1 MTNTIITPKN
11 LNLLLAITIA
21 LLTTGY
27 LRLQLASGLPEY
39 DGGFYTFTCSYIYQF
54 LTNAELT
61 SGTPLL
67 LYQFLTAWVYG
78 LDINQ
83 YITLRLID
91 GVVAI
96 AASIILF
103 KVILKESGST
113 LFTVILVTTLL
124 IIMNDIEVIAFGFR
138 NSIWAAYLPLFSA
151 LLVWQN
157 STKED
162 KYSFYLIGGLVS
174 LGVLFR
180 EPFLPFFLLATIAIY
195 ISYGWRAL
203 VKYLIGA
210 AVIGFSVVAVMLSF
224 RGWDL
229 FDLIDS
235 YVRYSIGIAKIEWK
249 FPLMILESF
258 WFIFLTAIISITYLL
273 KLYWGDKKLTNMNRF
288 YFWLAVAVLP
298 IIEYYSKLGL
308 LYHFSNCLIG
318 FAGLSAMGWKYININ
333 ESKKTQASAMM
344 FIGILS
350 LVVILPTLNEKI
362 VQKNRIHT
370 LSDASRWIK
379 NIDAFRSKNTV
390 ERSQI
395 ATVAKQIYNYSRE
408 DSTLST
414 SGYWSPVYPLTG
426 LSVPLNNK
434 LSEAPAFF
442 LYDLRAL
449 AIFLD
454 SDEDRLIQVIKDYRP
469 TIIVVQPHIGVGE
482 LSIPPI
488 VEKTNLYEII
498 ARVPPRFSYED
509 FFHTHK
515 IQKIDPNVDAFG
527 WMEAIVYRLK
537 DFK

>member
-1 MTNTIITPKN
+1 
-11 LNLLLAITIA
+11 
-21 LLTTGY
+21 
-27 LRLQLASGLPEY
+27 
-39 DGGFYTFTCSYIYQF
+39 
-54 LTNAELT
+54 
-61 SGTPLL
+61 
-67 LYQFLTAWVYG
+67 
-78 LDINQ
+78 
-83 YITLRLID
+83 
-91 GVVAI
+91 
-96 AASIILF
+96 
-103 KVILKESGST
+103 
-113 LFTVILVTTLL
+113 
-124 IIMNDIEVIAFGFR
+124 
-138 NSIWAAYLPLFSA
+138 
-151 LLVWQN
+151 
-157 STKED
+157 
-162 KYSFYLIGGLVS
+162 
-174 LGVLFR
+174 
-180 EPFLPFFLLATIAIY
+180 
-195 ISYGWRAL
+195 
-203 VKYLIGA
+203 
-210 AVIGFSVVAVMLSF
+210 
-224 RGWDL
+224 
-229 FDLIDS
+229 
-235 YVRYSIGIAKIEWK
+235 
-249 FPLMILESF
+249 
-258 WFIFLTAIISITYLL
+258 
-273 KLYWGDKKLTNMNRF
+273 
-288 YFWLAVAVLP
+288 
-298 IIEYYSKLGL
+298 
-308 LYHFSNCLIG
+308 
-318 FAGLSAMGWKYININ
+318 
-333 ESKKTQASAMM
+333 MM

-469 TIIVVQPHIGVGE
+469 TIIVVQPHIGLGE